1 MNIFFSF
8 IFYVEFL
15 FSLREH
21 LGPLPIFRVADLISF
36 RSGFLFCFCL
46 FLCLRLVSCI
56 PYDASFSVL
65 SIIDCPLCF
74 LYRLVSD
81 DERDKYCNQTCEDMI
96 YAISF
101 FARQYFFFSFVS
113 KVFRQIV
120 GILMGTSCAHFLL
133 YRYYSHFMAELD
145 KTLLGTHLFH

>member
-8 IFYVEFL
+8 LFYVEFL
-15 FSLREH
+15 FSLRED

-81 DERDKYCNQTCEDMI
+81 DERDKYCN
-96 YAISF
+96 
-101 FARQYFFFSFVS
+101 
-113 KVFRQIV
+113 
-120 GILMGTSCAHFLL
+120 
-133 YRYYSHFMAELD
+133 
-145 KTLLGTHLFH
+145 

>member
-1 MNIFFSF
+1 MFLSF
-8 IFYVEFL
+8 LFCVDFL

-21 LGPLPIFRVADLISF
+21 LGTLPIFRIANLF
-36 RSGFLFCFCL
+36 CFLSGFLFCFCL

-65 SIIDCPLCF
+65 SIIDYPLRF

-81 DERDKYCNQTCEDMI
+81 DERDRYCNQTCEDMI
-96 YAISF
+96 YAINF
-101 FARQYFFFSFVS
+101 FARQYFFLSFVS

-120 GILMGTSCAHFLL
+120 GIIMGTSCAHFLL